1 MKHNLNIMSAQK
13 SPLGQLSI
21 GIIAALSTTAI
32 SWQLNQAP
40 AGAQSAQIPH
50 QTIAQSPAP
59 ATKAQDAVIKWNGIA
74 LELIRTEKTPPG
86 MAARNLA
93 MLHTAMF
100 DAVNAIAKTHKT
112 YQVNIEAPTGAS
124 EEAAATAAAHR
135 ILSALYPT
143 QVAKLDAAKANAL
156 TALTASQPPNS
167 NSVSINLSINPADLF
182 SGKSPIADPKLAISR
197 PQTDGIKLG
206 ETVADRI
213 LAIRQDDGVDAKTT
227 YTPINQVGNWQPVPP
242 DFKPAST
249 PQWKNVKPFSMTSGN
264 QFQIAKMPSL
274 ISPEYLSEFRFSKD
288 IGAKESKVRTSD
300 QTVIAKFW
308 LDGTGTIT
316 PPGHWNQIAADLA
329 VQRGNTLQQN
339 ARLFALLNIAL
350 ADASIIDADQKY
362 TFNRWRPV
370 TAIQQADKDN
380 NARTIPDPNWTPLLS
395 TPSSPAYVSGHS
407 TFSGA
412 ADVVLTN
419 FFGKN
424 TKFTTNADP
433 SLNLP
438 PRSFKNFA
446 EAAEEAG
453 MSRVYSGVHW
463 QSDNRDGLIA
473 GRKLGK
479 YVVKNFLLPK

>member
-1 MKHNLNIMSAQK
+1 MKHHLNRKNVRKLLLERI
-13 SPLGQLSI
+13 GI
-21 GIIAALSTTAI
+21 GIITAI
-32 SWQLNQAP
+32 SATAIDWQLNHLSAV
-40 AGAQSAQIPH
+40 AQSVQTTN
-50 QTIAQSPAP
+50 QTIAQSATPA
-59 ATKAQDAVIKWNGIA
+59 AKTQDAVIKWNGIA

-93 MLHTAMF
+93 MLHTAMY
-100 DAVNAIAKTHKT
+100 DAVNAIAKTHKP
-112 YQVNIEAPTGAS
+112 YQANIEAPTGAS
-124 EEAAATAAAHR
+124 EEAAATASAHR
-135 ILSALYPT
+135 VLAALYPK
-143 QVAKLDAAKANAL
+143 QVAKLDAAKADTLKAL
-156 TALTASQPPNS
+156 TANQPPNN
-167 NSVSINLSINPADLF
+167 NSVSINLSINPADIF
-182 SGKSPIADPKLAISR
+182 SGKSPISDPKVAISR

-213 LAIRQDDGVDAKTT
+213 LATRQDDGVDATAT

-242 DFKPAST
+242 DFKPASL
-249 PQWKNVKPFSMTSGN
+249 PQWKTVKPFSMTSGS
-264 QFQIAKMPSL
+264 QFRIAKMPSL
-274 ISPEYLSEFRFSKD
+274 ISPEYLSEFRVSKD
-288 IGAKESKVRTSD
+288 IGAKESKTRTPD

-316 PPGHWNQIAADLA
+316 PPGRWNQIAADLA

-407 TFSGA
+407 VFGGA
-412 ADVVLTN
+412 ADVVLTK

-424 TKFTTNADP
+424 TSFTTNSDP

-438 PRSFKNFA
+438 PRSFKSFS

-453 MSRVYSGVHW
+453 MSRVYGGVHW
-463 QSDNRDGLIA
+463 LSDNRDGLAA
-473 GRKLGK
+473 GRNLGK
-479 YVVKNFLLPK
+479 YVVKNLLLSR